1 MEDNGTQNSNI
12 IMQALLSIQNSILKL
27 NDDLVKIKNETN
39 QNKQN
44 INNLISKIDKNE
56 INLDNNNNSNIKDIN
71 HNLNKK
77 EENNILAKTQ
87 LIDGNILNI
96 ENGNKIALNK
106 TQLIKRNNDNKIF
119 EKKSDEDKKKK
130 YPLIYNQI

>member
-1 MEDNGTQNSNI
+1 MEDNGNQNSNI
-12 IMQALLSIQNSILKL
+12 IMQTLLGIQNSIWKL
-27 NDDLVKIKNETN
+27 NDDLVKLKNETN

-87 LIDGNILNI
+87 IIDGNILNI
-96 ENGNKIALNK
+96 DNRNKIALNK
-106 TQLIKRNNDNKIF
+106 TQIIKRNNDNKIF
-119 EKKSDEDKKKK
+119 KNKSDEGKKK
-130 YPLIYNQI
+130 YQLIYNQI